1 MTEIKNDSNIIDT
14 PPSRAG
20 MEEATQPVY
29 HSSGHS
35 TMQSNSL
42 ESDTVKLIDFDGV
55 GIWLSLF
62 IYFV

>member
-1 MTEIKNDSNIIDT
+1 
-14 PPSRAG
+14 
-20 MEEATQPVY
+20 
-29 HSSGHS
+29 
-35 TMQSNSL
+35 MQSNSL